1 MESILV
7 FLTSDNFAD
16 WVVAITGLVTAAT
29 AVTALTKTQTDNK
42 VLSIVLKTL
51 NFLAGNVLHNKNADA
66 E

>member
-51 NFLAGNVLHNKNADA
+51 NFLAGNVLHNKNADDK
-66 E
+66 